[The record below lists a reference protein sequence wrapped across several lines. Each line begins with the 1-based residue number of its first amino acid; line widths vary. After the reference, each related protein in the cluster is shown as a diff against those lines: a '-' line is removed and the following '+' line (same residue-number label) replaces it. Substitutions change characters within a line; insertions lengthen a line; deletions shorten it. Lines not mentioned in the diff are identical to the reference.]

1 MAEVA
6 AFEKQTER
14 SESWPLGGDFKKNL
28 RALGELLLPVTGAH
42 QDVEGPRFI
51 CPDAVSTGH
60 RATASG
66 KRVAAAVTTILVRQ
80 DVDYAQRKVVSK
92 LQGAR

>member
-14 SESWPLGGDFKKNL
+14 SESWPLGCDFRKDL
-28 RALGELLLPVTGAH
+28 HALGELLLPGYWGPSG
-42 QDVEGPRFI
+42 VEGPRFV
-51 CPDAVSTGH
+51 CPDAVRH

-66 KRVAAAVTTILVRQ
+66 KRVAAAVATILVRL

-92 LQGAR
+92 LQAR